1 MTTALAGEGEHV
13 SGDPAASPESKRAA
27 PVRPPRQEEMP
38 FAVVDGEPVVELPRD
53 LYIPPDA
60 LEVFLEAFE
69 GPLDLLLYLVKR
81 QNLDILDIP
90 IATITRQ
97 YMEYIELMKELRL
110 ELAAEYLAMAA
121 MLAEIKS
128 RLLLPC
134 PESIDDEEDP
144 RAELVRRL
152 REYERYKQAAERL
165 DGLPRVG
172 RDLIEVRAAAPYV
185 RIERRQPRVE
195 LDDLLAALAGVLA
208 RAQAYRHHHVRLES
222 LSVRERMSMVLE
234 HVQRVRFVE
243 FTALFTPREGR
254 QGVVVTLL
262 ALLEL
267 VRESLVDLVQA
278 RPFGPVHVRAAGGE
292 TARDE
297 AVAGETAGG
306 EATGDEAARE

>member
-1 MTTALAGEGEHV
+1 MVGSET
-13 SGDPAASPESKRAA
+13 SPPAPGR
-27 PVRPPRQEEMP
+27 VDRPRRPWQQEMP
-38 FAVVDGEPVVELPRD
+38 FAVVDGEPVVDLPRD

-90 IATITRQ
+90 IATVTRQ

-128 RLLLPC
+128 RLLLPR
-134 PESIDDEEDP
+134 PESLDDEEDP

-152 REYERYKQAAERL
+152 REYERYRQAAEQL
-165 DGLPRVG
+165 DALPRVG
-172 RDLIEVRAAAPYV
+172 RDLIEVRTTAPYV
-185 RIERRQPRVE
+185 RIERPQPRVE
-195 LDDLLAALAGVLA
+195 LDDLLAALADVLA
-208 RAQAYRHHHVRLES
+208 RAEAYGHHQVQMEL
-222 LSVRERMSMVLE
+222 LSVRERMSIVLGQ
-234 HVQRVRFVE
+234 VQKARFVE
-243 FTALFTPREGR
+243 FTALFTHEEGR

-267 VRESLVDLVQA
+267 LRESLVDLVQA
-278 RPFGPVHVRAAGGE
+278 RPFGPIHVS
-292 TARDE
+292 
-297 AVAGETAGG
+297 VAGDG
-306 EATGDEAARE
+306 AARQ

>member
-1 MTTALAGEGEHV
+1 MDDFETA
-13 SGDPAASPESKRAA
+13 SSQPDPPA
-27 PVRPPRQEEMP
+27 PLRRPWQEEMP
-38 FAVVDGEPVVELPRD
+38 FAVVDGEPVVDLPKD

-81 QNLDILDIP
+81 QNLEILDIP

-97 YMEYIELMKELRL
+97 YMEYIDLMKELRL

-128 RLLLPC
+128 RLLLPQ

-144 RAELVRRL
+144 RADLVRRL
-152 REYERYKQAAERL
+152 QEYERYKQAAERL
-165 DGLPRVG
+165 DELPRVG
-172 RDLIEVRAAAPYV
+172 RDLVEVAAATPYV
-185 RIERRQPRVE
+185 RVERPQPRVE
-195 LDDLLAALAGVLA
+195 LDDLLAALSDVLV
-208 RAQAYRHHHVRLES
+208 RAQSYRRHQIQMEW
-222 LSVRERMSMVLE
+222 LSVRERMSIVLE
-234 HVQRVRFVE
+234 HVQHAHFVE

-267 VRESLVDLVQA
+267 LRESLVDIVQA

-292 TARDE
+292 TKGGGT
-297 AVAGETAGG
+297 AV
-306 EATGDEAARE
+306 DEAARQ

>member
-1 MTTALAGEGEHV
+1 MDGTEPMSAQT
-13 SGDPAASPESKRAA
+13 DPPE
-27 PVRPPRQEEMP
+27 PRRQPWQEEMP
-38 FAVVDGEPVVELPRD
+38 FAVVDGEPVIDLPRD

-97 YMEYIELMKELRL
+97 YMEYIDLMKELRL

-128 RLLLPC
+128 RLLLPR

-152 REYERYKQAAERL
+152 REYERYKQAAEQI
-165 DGLPRVG
+165 DGLPRIG
-172 RDLIEVRAAAPYV
+172 RDVIEVRTAAPYA
-185 RIERRQPRVE
+185 RIERLQPRVE
-195 LDDLLAALAGVLA
+195 LEDLLAALTGVLT
-208 RAQAYRHHHVRLES
+208 RAQAYRHHQVQLES
-222 LSVRERMSMVLE
+222 LSVRERMSMVLGQ
-234 HVQRVRFVE
+234 VQRAGFVE
-243 FTALFTPREGR
+243 FTALFTLREGR

-267 VRESLVDLVQA
+267 LRESLVDLVQA
-278 RPFGPVHVRAAGGE
+278 KPFGPIHVRAAGDG
-292 TARDE
+292 
-297 AVAGETAGG
+297 AGEADGG
-306 EATGDEAARE
+306 AAKE

>member
-1 MTTALAGEGEHV
+1 MDGNQTTAE
-13 SGDPAASPESKRAA
+13 SGPAEPSR
-27 PVRPPRQEEMP
+27 RPRQEEMP
-38 FAVVDGEPVVELPRD
+38 FAVVEGEPVVELPRD

-81 QNLDILDIP
+81 QNLDVLDIP

-97 YMEYIELMKELRL
+97 YMEYIELMKELQL

-128 RLLLPC
+128 RLLLPR
-134 PESIDDEEDP
+134 PESVDEEGDP

-152 REYERYKQAAERL
+152 REYERYKQAAEAL

-172 RDLIEVRAAAPYV
+172 RDVVEIRTATPYA
-185 RIERRQPRVE
+185 RIERLQPRVE
-195 LDDLLAALAGVLA
+195 LEDLLAALAGVLA
-208 RAQAYRHHHVRLES
+208 RAQAYRHHRVRMEP

-234 HVQRVRFVE
+234 QVQMAGFVE

-254 QGVVVTLL
+254 RGVVVTLI

-267 VRESLVDLVQA
+267 LRESLVDFVQA
-278 RPFGPVHVRAAGGE
+278 RPFGPIHVRAAGGE
-292 TARDE
+292 
-297 AVAGETAGG
+297 
-306 EATGDEAARE
+306 AARE

>member
-1 MTTALAGEGEHV
+1 MDGHRHDIVATRAV
-13 SGDPAASPESKRAA
+13 PISPR
-27 PVRPPRQEEMP
+27 RPWQEEMP
-38 FAVVDGEPVVELPRD
+38 FAVVDGEPVVDLPRD

-97 YMEYIELMKELRL
+97 YMEYIDMMKVLRL

-128 RLLLPC
+128 RLLLPR
-134 PESIDDEEDP
+134 PESLDDEDDP

-152 REYERYKQAAERL
+152 QEYERYKQAAETL
-165 DGLPRVG
+165 DELPRIG
-172 RDLIEVRAAAPYV
+172 RDLAEIRAATPHV
-185 RIERRQPRVE
+185 RIERPQPRIE
-195 LDDLLAALAGVLA
+195 LRDLLAALADVLA
-208 RAQAYRHHHVRLES
+208 RAEAYRRHQVQMEW
-222 LSVRERMSMVLE
+222 LSVRERMTIVLE
-234 HVQRVRFVE
+234 RVEHERFVA
-243 FTALFTPREGR
+243 FTALFTPHEGR

-267 VRESLVDLVQA
+267 LRESLVDIVQA
-278 RPFGPVHVRAAGGE
+278 RPFGPVHVRAAGDQTGD
-292 TARDE
+292 DE
-297 AVAGETAGG
+297 AV
-306 EATGDEAARE
+306 RQ

>member
-1 MTTALAGEGEHV
+1 MDDIETT
-13 SGDPAASPESKRAA
+13 PAHPLPPE
-27 PVRPPRQEEMP
+27 PRPRPWQEEMP
-38 FAVVDGEPVVELPRD
+38 FAVVEGEPVVELPKD

-60 LEVFLEAFE
+60 LEIFLEAFE

-90 IATITRQ
+90 IAGITRQ
-97 YMEYIELMKELRL
+97 YMEYIDLMKVLRL

-128 RLLLPC
+128 RLLLPR

-152 REYERYKQAAERL
+152 QEYERYKQAAERL
-165 DGLPRVG
+165 DELPRIGRDLVEIRAATPHVRVERPQPRVG
-172 RDLIEVRAAAPYV
+172 LE
-185 RIERRQPRVE
+185 
-195 LDDLLAALAGVLA
+195 DLLAALADVLA
-208 RAQAYRHHHVRLES
+208 RAESYRHHRVQMEW
-222 LSVRERMSMVLE
+222 LSVRERMSIVLE
-234 HVQRVRFVE
+234 RVDRTRFVE

-267 VRESLVDLVQA
+267 LRESLVDIVQA
-278 RPFGPVHVRAAGGE
+278 KPFGPVHVRAARGDAG
-292 TARDE
+292 RGE
-297 AVAGETAGG
+297 AVGQ
-306 EATGDEAARE
+306 

>member
-1 MTTALAGEGEHV
+1 MDENQ
-13 SGDPAASPESKRAA
+13 AA
-27 PVRPPRQEEMP
+27 PPEPGESGPADPPRQPRQEEMP
-38 FAVVDGEPVVELPRD
+38 FAVVEGEPVVELPRD

-69 GPLDLLLYLVKR
+69 GPLDLLLYLVRR
-81 QNLDILDIP
+81 QNLDVLDIP

-128 RLLLPC
+128 RLLLPR
-134 PESIDDEEDP
+134 PESIGEEEDP

-152 REYERYKQAAERL
+152 REYERYKQAAEQL
-165 DGLPRVG
+165 DGLPRIG
-172 RDLIEVRAAAPYV
+172 RDVIEVRTAAPYARV
-185 RIERRQPRVE
+185 ERLQPRVE
-195 LDDLLAALAGVLA
+195 LDDLVAALAGVLA
-208 RAQAYRHHHVRLES
+208 RAQAYRHHRVQLES

-234 HVQRVRFVE
+234 HLQRARFVE
-243 FTALFTPREGR
+243 FTALFTPQEGR

-267 VRESLVDLVQA
+267 LRESLVDLVQA
-278 RPFGPVHVRAAGGE
+278 NPFGPIHVR
-292 TARDE
+292 
-297 AVAGETAGG
+297 TAGG
-306 EATGDEAARE
+306 GAAKANGGAARE

>member
-1 MTTALAGEGEHV
+1 MDGVDSESREPDAPG
-13 SGDPAASPESKRAA
+13 PAR
-27 PVRPPRQEEMP
+27 RPMQEELP
-38 FAVVDGEPVVELPRD
+38 FAVVDGEPVVDVPRD

-81 QNLDILDIP
+81 QNLNILDIP
-90 IATITRQ
+90 IAAVTRQ

-128 RLLLPC
+128 RLLLPRPAC
-134 PESIDDEEDP
+134 ADEEDDP

-152 REYERYKQAAERL
+152 QEYERYKAAAEQL
-165 DGLPRVG
+165 DERPRIG
-172 RDLIEVRAAAPYV
+172 RDLVEVRASTPHM

-195 LDDLLAALAGVLA
+195 LDDLLAALAGVLS
-208 RAQAYRHHHVRLES
+208 RAEAYRRHQIRMEL
-222 LSVRERMSMVLE
+222 LSVRERMTMVLDCLT
-234 HVQRVRFVE
+234 RTRFVE

-267 VRESLVDLVQA
+267 LRESLVELVQS
-278 RPFGPVHVRAAGGE
+278 RPFGPIHVRAAGGAE
-292 TARDE
+292 SDE
-297 AVAGETAGG
+297 GE
-306 EATGDEAARE
+306 R

>member
-13 SGDPAASPESKRAA
+13 SGDPAASPESERTA

-128 RLLLPC
+128 RLLLPR
-134 PESIDDEEDP
+134 PESIDDEEED
-144 RAELVRRL
+144 R
-152 REYERYKQAAERL
+152 K
-165 DGLPRVG
+165 
-172 RDLIEVRAAAPYV
+172 
-185 RIERRQPRVE
+185 
-195 LDDLLAALAGVLA
+195 
-208 RAQAYRHHHVRLES
+208 
-222 LSVRERMSMVLE
+222 SVV
-234 HVQRVRFVE
+234 
-243 FTALFTPREGR
+243 
-254 QGVVVTLL
+254 
-262 ALLEL
+262 
-267 VRESLVDLVQA
+267 
-278 RPFGPVHVRAAGGE
+278 
-292 TARDE
+292 
-297 AVAGETAGG
+297 
-306 EATGDEAARE
+306 

>member
-1 MTTALAGEGEHV
+1 MDGIQTT
-13 SGDPAASPESKRAA
+13 SPEPDA
-27 PVRPPRQEEMP
+27 PEPRRPPGPPRQEEMP
-38 FAVVDGEPVVELPRD
+38 FAVVEGEPIIDLPRD

-90 IATITRQ
+90 IAAITRQ

-128 RLLLPC
+128 RLLLPR
-134 PESIDDEEDP
+134 PESVDDEEDP

-152 REYERYKQAAERL
+152 REYERYKHAAEQL

-172 RDLIEVRAAAPYV
+172 RDLLEVRTATPYV
-185 RIERRQPRVE
+185 RIERPQPRVE
-195 LDDLLAALAGVLA
+195 LEDLLAALAGVLA
-208 RAQAYRHHHVRLES
+208 RAQTYRHHQVQMES
-222 LSVRERMSMVLE
+222 LSVRERMAIVLE

-243 FTALFTPREGR
+243 FTALFTPQEGR

-267 VRESLVDLVQA
+267 LRESLIDLVQA
-278 RPFGPVHVRAAGGE
+278 RPFGPVHVSAARDTAAGE
-292 TARDE
+292 
-297 AVAGETAGG
+297 
-306 EATGDEAARE
+306 

>member
-1 MTTALAGEGEHV
+1 MDGNRE
-13 SGDPAASPESKRAA
+13 ASPGSGRSEPAEPSRRAW
-27 PVRPPRQEEMP
+27 QEEMP

-69 GPLDLLLYLVKR
+69 GPLDLLLYLVRR

-90 IATITRQ
+90 IAKVTRQ

-128 RLLLPC
+128 RLLLPR
-134 PESIDDEEDP
+134 PESVDEEGDP

-152 REYERYKQAAERL
+152 REYERYKQAAEQL
-165 DGLPRVG
+165 DGLPRIG
-172 RDLIEVRAAAPYV
+172 RDVIEVRTAAPYV
-185 RIERRQPRVE
+185 RIERLQPRVE
-195 LDDLLAALAGVLA
+195 LDDLVAALAGVLA
-208 RAQAYRHHHVRLES
+208 RAQAYRHHRVRLGS
-222 LSVRERMSMVLE
+222 LSIRERMSMVLE
-234 HVQRVRFVE
+234 HVQRAGFVE
-243 FTALFTPREGR
+243 FTALFAPGEGR

-267 VRESLVDLVQA
+267 LRESLVDLVQA
-278 RPFGPVHVRAAGGE
+278 KPFGPIHVRTAAK
-292 TARDE
+292 
-297 AVAGETAGG
+297 
-306 EATGDEAARE
+306 AASA